1 MEIVLSSG
9 EIVAQLPACRVA
21 GRLDRRA
28 HSRSQ
33 AGCLLAAQ
41 SRKAMP
47 RLNRVFAII
56 RAKSDRLCL
65 QIVGGADEAHGPA
78 LRAHQYGMRG
88 CLRALPFHAA

>member
-28 HSRSQ
+28 HLRSQ

-41 SRKAMP
+41 SRTTTP
-47 RLNRVFAII
+47 QLNRVLAII
-56 RAKSDRLCL
+56 RAKSDRFYL
-65 QIVGGADEAHGPA
+65 QIVGSADKPHGLA
-78 LRAHQYGMRG
+78 FRAHQN
-88 CLRALPFHAA
+88 